1 MYYSLRTGPG
11 DVRSAVTASEA
22 LTAMVKEWLS

>member
-11 DVRSAVTASEA
+11 DVRSALIASEA
-22 LTAMVKEWLS
+22 LTAMAKEWLL